1 MQENESNESDKPTQ
15 DEQIREYGQV
25 VLKANAGKHRI
36 FLLSII
42 GEVEGHEQSPGNV
55 KTTKY
60 EHVLPGSTAR
70 RIRRPGERRRPTAC
84 GGTKR
89 ATTAGSSALM
99 GAL

>member
-1 MQENESNESDKPTQ
+1 MNLTNLPRMNRSVNT
-15 DEQIREYGQV
+15 GQV

-60 EHVLPGSTAR
+60 EHVLPQLAMAEDS
-70 RIRRPGERRRPTAC
+70 C
-84 GGTKR
+84 
-89 ATTAGSSALM
+89 
-99 GAL
+99 